1 MLISVIISLVNYN
14 YSSNYNMHIP
24 SYTKIYYSYIDHP
37 LHTHYVDLILY
48 ILICE
53 YCICSHERSGIEGKA
68 HPLPYIVVKHYLHE
82 SEGGKLQCVLFYSFQ
97 HVLAFSVFP

>member
-1 MLISVIISLVNYN
+1 MLISVIISLINYN

-53 YCICSHERSGIEGKA
+53 YILILYILICE
-68 HPLPYIVVKHYLHE
+68 YILILYILICE
-82 SEGGKLQCVLFYSFQ
+82 YILILYILICEYIY
-97 HVLAFSVFP
+97 